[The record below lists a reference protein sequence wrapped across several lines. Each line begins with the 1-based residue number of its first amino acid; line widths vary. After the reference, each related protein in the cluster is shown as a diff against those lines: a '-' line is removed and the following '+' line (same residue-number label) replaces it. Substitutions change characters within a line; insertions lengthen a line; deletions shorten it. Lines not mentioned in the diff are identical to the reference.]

1 MAKKSTL
8 TVIFMFSL
16 LPMFLNQ
23 YGGCRSVQE
32 ITWLINLL
40 NPIGIVSIIAF
51 FTGVWVH
58 FENNKINKIL
68 GAVGVIGIVVSEI
81 FEFLTWHIQ
90 TITGEMSLQNSFRLA
105 YPEFY
110 VGLVISLLMIVLY
123 FNIDKFIKE

>member
-1 MAKKSTL
+1 MTKKSTL
-8 TVIFMFSL
+8 TVIFMLSL

-23 YGGCRSVQE
+23 YGGSRSVQE
-32 ITWLINLL
+32 ITGLINLL

-51 FTGVWVH
+51 FTGVWVQ

-81 FEFLTWHIQ
+81 FKFLTWHIQ

-110 VGLVISLLMIVLY
+110 IGLVISILMIVLY

>member
-1 MAKKSTL
+1 MTKKSTL
-8 TVIFMFSL
+8 TVIFMLSL
-16 LPMFLNQ
+16 MPMFLNQ
-23 YGGCRSVQE
+23 YGGSRSVQE
-32 ITWLINLL
+32 ITGLINLL

-90 TITGEMSLQNSFRLA
+90 TITGEISLQNSFRLA

-110 VGLVISLLMIVLY
+110 IGLVISILMIVLY

>member
-1 MAKKSTL
+1 MTKKSTL
-8 TVIFMFSL
+8 TVIFMLSL
-16 LPMFLNQ
+16 MPMFLNQ

-32 ITWLINLL
+32 ITGLINLL
-40 NPIGIVSIIAF
+40 SPIGIVSIIAF

-110 VGLVISLLMIVLY
+110 IGLVISILKIVLY

>member
-1 MAKKSTL
+1 MTKKSTL
-8 TVIFMFSL
+8 TVIFMLSL
-16 LPMFLNQ
+16 MPMFLNQ

-32 ITWLINLL
+32 ITGLINLL
-40 NPIGIVSIIAF
+40 SPIGIVSIIAF
-51 FTGVWVH
+51 FTGVWVQ

-110 VGLVISLLMIVLY
+110 IGLVISILMIVLY

>member
-1 MAKKSTL
+1 MTKKSTL
-8 TVIFMFSL
+8 TVIFMLSL
-16 LPMFLNQ
+16 MPMFLNQ
-23 YGGCRSVQE
+23 YGGSRSVQE
-32 ITWLINLL
+32 ITGLINLL

-110 VGLVISLLMIVLY
+110 IGLVISILMIVLY

>member
-1 MAKKSTL
+1 MTKKSTL
-8 TVIFMFSL
+8 TVIFMLSL
-16 LPMFLNQ
+16 MPMFLNQ
-23 YGGCRSVQE
+23 YGGSRSVQE
-32 ITWLINLL
+32 ITGLINLL

-51 FTGVWVH
+51 FTGVWVQ

-81 FEFLTWHIQ
+81 FKFLTWHIQ

-110 VGLVISLLMIVLY
+110 IGLVISILMIVLY

>member
-1 MAKKSTL
+1 MTKKSTL
-8 TVIFMFSL
+8 TVIFMLSL
-16 LPMFLNQ
+16 MPMFLNQ

-32 ITWLINLL
+32 ITGLINLL

-51 FTGVWVH
+51 FTAVWVH

-90 TITGEMSLQNSFRLA
+90 TITGEMNLQNSFRLA

-110 VGLVISLLMIVLY
+110 IGLVISILMIVLY
-123 FNIDKFIKE
+123 FNVDKFIKE

>member
-1 MAKKSTL
+1 MTKKSTL

-32 ITWLINLL
+32 ITGLINWL

-51 FTGVWVH
+51 FTGVWVP
-58 FENNKINKIL
+58 FKNDEINKIL

-81 FEFLTWHIQ
+81 FKFLTWYIQ
-90 TITGEMSLQNSFRLA
+90 TITGEISLQNSFRLA
-105 YPEFY
+105 YHEFY
-110 VGLVISLLMIVLY
+110 IGLVISLLMIVLY
-123 FNIDKFIKE
+123 VNIDKFIKE

>member
-1 MAKKSTL
+1 MTKKSTL
-8 TVIFMFSL
+8 TVIFMLSL
-16 LPMFLNQ
+16 MPMFLNQ

-32 ITWLINLL
+32 ITGLINLL
-40 NPIGIVSIIAF
+40 SPIGIVSIIAF

-110 VGLVISLLMIVLY
+110 IGLVISILMIVLY

>member
-1 MAKKSTL
+1 MTKKSTL
-8 TVIFMFSL
+8 TVIFMLSL

-32 ITWLINLL
+32 ITGLINLL

-51 FTGVWVH
+51 FTGVW
-58 FENNKINKIL
+58 FPLNNNKINKIL

-81 FEFLTWHIQ
+81 FKFLTWHIQ

-110 VGLVISLLMIVLY
+110 VGLVVSIFMIVLY